1 MIMRSLRS
9 SAVAAAVFAIA
20 CTIVAESAQA
30 SFVYFVEQSGSS
42 VIFTGSGSF
51 NTSGTATGGI
61 GAPVVTFANSNQ
73 IVTGSTSITTGT
85 PVGTLSNWWF
95 PLVVNPSPPAL
106 STLVGSKTAASSTG
120 PQMTFQSNNLLL
132 LPASYVSNSVFITTA
147 VFENSTLA
155 DFGWTAGT
163 YASPFVNRTYTLTN
177 GETVQFVGVPE
188 PSNLVL
194 AAFGGM
200 VLGAWRLRRPAGP
213 PISRKF
219 GRKSESKR
227 VI

>member
-1 MIMRSLRS
+1 MRSHRS
-9 SAVAAAVFAIA
+9 LAAAIAASFVAIVLAIA
-20 CTIVAESAQA
+20 ARPVQA
-30 SFVYFVEQSGSS
+30 SFVYYVEQSGSS

-61 GAPVVTFANSNQ
+61 GAPLVTSANSNQ

-132 LPASYVSNSVFITTA
+132 LPTSYVSNSVFTTTA

-188 PSNLVL
+188 PSNFVL
-194 AAFGGM
+194 AAVSGLL
-200 VLGAWRLRRPAGP
+200 LGAWRLRKSGQAGRAANLP
-213 PISRKF
+213 QIRK
-219 GRKSESKR
+219 EE
-227 VI
+227 